1 MFFLVKIIY
10 VRKIIRF
17 VKKDNDMEKNQIVEL
32 EITDL
37 SYEAMGVAHY
47 EGLTIFVNN
56 ALPGEIVKA
65 KILKVKKNFAFAKIE
80 KIVKES
86 PDRVKIK
93 LNQWVQTGLASLAHI
108 KYDKQLEFKRNQVVN
123 LLKKAHLDDI
133 EVEQTLPSP
142 EQVGYRNKA
151 QVPVREINGQLE
163 IGFFRRHSHDLV
175 PLTNFFTTDPEID
188 RVLVAVRGILRKYKV
203 PAYDEIHNKGE
214 VRYLDVR
221 RSKAN
226 GDIMVILVCLHKDF
240 KNLKK
245 ITKEISAI
253 DKVTSVVLN
262 HNPQKTNVILGKH
275 DYLLAGDDYII
286 DQIGDVKFKISPQSF
301 FQINSLQ
308 TPRLYNLAIEK
319 ADLKPSDVVID
330 AYSGIG
336 TIGLSV
342 AKHVKAVRGMEV
354 VKPAVEDANNN
365 AKLNGITNAQYV
377 VGKAEEVMPKWA
389 KEGLKTDVIFVDP
402 PRKGLTPEFIDAA
415 AATKPKKIVYIS
427 CNPATQVR
435 DLQLFAEHGYE
446 FDEVDPVDMFPQTPH
461 VEAVTVLEKK

>member
-1 MFFLVKIIY
+1 MK
-10 VRKIIRF
+10 
-17 VKKDNDMEKNQIVEL
+17 KNQIIDL

-47 EGLTIFVNN
+47 NGMTVFVTN
-56 ALPGEIVKA
+56 ALPGEVVSA

-80 KIVKES
+80 KIKKES

-108 KYDKQLEFKRNQVVN
+108 KYEKQLVFKRNQVVN
-123 LLKKAHLDDI
+123 LLKKAHLDNI
-133 EVEQTLPSP
+133 EVGQTLASP
-142 EQVGYRNKA
+142 EQTGYRNKA
-151 QVPVREINGQLE
+151 QVPVREVKGKLE

-188 RVLVAVRGILRKYKV
+188 RVLVAVRDILRKNHV

-221 RSKAN
+221 RSKAT
-226 GDIMVILVCLHKDF
+226 GEIMVILVCLHKDF
-240 KNLKK
+240 AQL
-245 ITKEISAI
+245 SQVVAAI
-253 DKVTSVVLN
+253 KQIPGVTSIILN
-262 HNPQKTNVILGKH
+262 HNPKKTNVILGQN
-275 DYLLAGDDYII
+275 DYVLSGDDHIM
-286 DQIGDVKFKISPQSF
+286 DQIGDLKFRISPKSF

-319 ADLKPSDVVID
+319 AVLKPSDVVVD

-354 VKPAVEDANNN
+354 IADAVRDANAN
-365 AKLNGITNAQYV
+365 AKLNNISNAKYV
-377 VGKAEEVMPKWA
+377 TGKAEEIMPHWA
-389 KEGLKTDVIFVDP
+389 KEGMKTNVVFVDP
-402 PRKGLTPEFIDAA
+402 PRKGLTPEFIDA
-415 AATKPKKIVYIS
+415 TVKTGPEKVVYIS
-427 CNPATQVR
+427 CNPATIIR
-435 DLQLFAEHGYE
+435 DLQLFREKGYN
-446 FDEVDPVDMFPQTPH
+446 FNRIDPVDMFPQTPH
-461 VEAVTVLEKK
+461 VEAVTVLIKK

>member
-1 MFFLVKIIY
+1 MK
-10 VRKIIRF
+10 
-17 VKKDNDMEKNQIVEL
+17 KNQIVDL

-47 EGLTIFVNN
+47 EGLTVFVTN
-56 ALPGEIVKA
+56 ALPGEIVSA

-80 KIVKES
+80 KIKKES

-133 EVEQTLPSP
+133 EVGQTLPSP
-142 EQVGYRNKA
+142 EQTGYRNKA

-188 RVLVAVRGILRKYKV
+188 RVLVTVRDILRKYRV
-203 PAYDEIHNKGE
+203 PAYDEINHKGE

-221 RSKAN
+221 RSKAT
-226 GDIMVILVCLHKDF
+226 GEIMVILVCLHNDF
-240 KNLKK
+240 PQLLGVAAEVSQ
-245 ITKEISAI
+245 IPG
-253 DKVTSVVLN
+253 VTGLILN
-262 HNPQKTNVILGKH
+262 HNPKKTNVILGKK
-275 DYLLAGDDYII
+275 DYLVFGNDQIT
-286 DQIGDVKFKISPQSF
+286 DQIGDLKFRISPQSF

-308 TPRLYNLAIEK
+308 TPRLYDLAIKK

-342 AKHVKAVRGMEV
+342 AKHVKAVRGIEV
-354 VKPAVEDANNN
+354 VRDAIKDAKDN
-365 AKLNGITNAQYV
+365 AKLNDIDNAKYYL
-377 VGKAEEVMPKWA
+377 GKAEEIMPRWA
-389 KEGLKTDVIFVDP
+389 KQGLKTDVVFVDP
-402 PRKGLTPEFIDAA
+402 PRKGLTPEFIDATA
-415 AATKPKKIVYIS
+415 KTGPEKVIYIS
-427 CNPATQVR
+427 CNPATMVR
-435 DLQLFAEHGYE
+435 DLQLFQEQGYE
-446 FDEVDPVDMFPQTPH
+446 FDRIDPVDMFPQTPH
-461 VEAVTVLEKK
+461 VEAVTVLERTEK

>member
-1 MFFLVKIIY
+1 MQ
-10 VRKIIRF
+10 
-17 VKKDNDMEKNQIVEL
+17 KNQIVEL

-65 KILKVKKNFAFAKIE
+65 KILKVKKKFAFAKIE
-80 KIVKES
+80 EIIKES
-86 PDRVKIK
+86 PDRVKVQ

-123 LLKKAHLDDI
+123 LLHKADLDQIKVD
-133 EVEQTLPSP
+133 QTLASP
-142 EQVGYRNKA
+142 EETGYRNKA
-151 QVPVREINGQLE
+151 QVPVRAVNGQLE

-175 PLTNFFTTDPEID
+175 PLTNFFTTDSEID
-188 RVLVAVRGILRKYKV
+188 RVLIAVRDILRKYKV
-203 PAYDEIHNKGE
+203 PAYDEVHNKGE

-221 RSKAN
+221 RSKAT
-226 GDIMVILVCLHKDF
+226 GEIMVILVCLHRDF
-240 KNLKK
+240 PQLPKVAA
-245 ITKEISAI
+245 EISQI
-253 DKVTSVVLN
+253 PDVTSIILN
-262 HNPQKTNVILGKH
+262 HNPKKTNVILGKN
-275 DYLLAGDDYII
+275 DYVVFGEDHITDK
-286 DQIGDVKFKISPQSF
+286 IGDVKFRISPQSF

-319 ADLKPSDVVID
+319 ADLKPDDVVID

-354 VKPAVEDANNN
+354 IKPAVEDANAN
-365 AKLNGITNAQYV
+365 AKLNGITNAEYV
-377 VGKAEEVMPKWA
+377 VGKAEEVMPRWA
-389 KEGLKTDVIFVDP
+389 NEGLKTDVIFVDP

-415 AATKPKKIVYIS
+415 VKTNPKKIVYIS
-427 CNPATQVR
+427 CNPATMVR
-435 DLQLFAEHGYE
+435 DLQLFKKQGYD
-446 FDEVDPVDMFPQTPH
+446 FDEIDPVDMFPQTPH
-461 VEAVTVLEKK
+461 VEAVAVLEKK

>member
-1 MFFLVKIIY
+1 MQ
-10 VRKIIRF
+10 
-17 VKKDNDMEKNQIVEL
+17 KNQIVEL

-65 KILKVKKNFAFAKIE
+65 KILKVKKRFAFAKIE
-80 KIVKES
+80 KIIKES
-86 PDRVKIK
+86 PDRVSVK

-108 KYDKQLEFKRNQVVN
+108 KYDKQLEFKRNQVIN
-123 LLKKAHLDDI
+123 LLHKAGLDQIKVD
-133 EVEQTLPSP
+133 ETLPSP
-142 EQVGYRNKA
+142 EEIGYRNKA
-151 QVPVREINGQLE
+151 QVPVRTIKGQLD

-188 RVLVAVRGILRKYKV
+188 RVLVAVRDILRKYRV

-221 RSKAN
+221 RSKAS
-226 GDIMVILVCLHKDF
+226 GDIMVILVCLHNDF
-240 KNLKK
+240 PQLPKVAA
-245 ITKEISAI
+245 EISKI
-253 DKVTSVVLN
+253 DKVTSIILN
-262 HNPQKTNVILGKH
+262 HNPKKTNVILGRN
-275 DYLLAGDDYII
+275 DYVVWGENQTLDK
-286 DQIGDVKFKISPQSF
+286 IGDIKFRISPKSF

-308 TPRLYNLAIEK
+308 TPRLYNLAIKKVDLK
-319 ADLKPSDVVID
+319 ADDVVID

-342 AKHVKAVRGMEV
+342 AKHVKVVRGMETISDA
-354 VKPAVEDANNN
+354 VKDANAN

-377 VGKAEEVMPKWA
+377 TGKAEEVMPRWA
-389 KEGLKTDVIFVDP
+389 EEGLKTNVIFVDP

-415 AATKPKKIVYIS
+415 AKTKPEKIVYIS

-435 DLQLFAEHGYE
+435 DLQLFMEKGYHFNE
-446 FDEVDPVDMFPQTPH
+446 ITPVDMFPQTPH
-461 VEAVTVLEKK
+461 VESVTVLERTEK

>member
-1 MFFLVKIIY
+1 MQ
-10 VRKIIRF
+10 
-17 VKKDNDMEKNQIVEL
+17 KNQIVEL
-32 EITDL
+32 EIKDL

-65 KILKVKKNFAFAKIE
+65 KILKVKKKFAFAKIE
-80 KIVKES
+80 EIIKES
-86 PDRVKIK
+86 PDRVKVQ

-123 LLKKAHLDDI
+123 LLHKADLDQIKVD
-133 EVEQTLPSP
+133 QTLASP
-142 EQVGYRNKA
+142 EETGYRNKA
-151 QVPVREINGQLE
+151 QVPVRAVNGQLE

-175 PLTNFFTTDPEID
+175 PLTNFFTTDSEID
-188 RVLVAVRGILRKYKV
+188 RVLIAVRDILRKYKV
-203 PAYDEIHNKGE
+203 PAYDEVHSKGE

-221 RSKAN
+221 RSKAT
-226 GDIMVILVCLHKDF
+226 GEIMVILVCLHRDF
-240 KNLKK
+240 PQLPKVAA
-245 ITKEISAI
+245 EISQI
-253 DKVTSVVLN
+253 PDVTSIILN
-262 HNPQKTNVILGKH
+262 HNPKKTNVILGKN
-275 DYLLAGDDYII
+275 DYVVFGEDHITDK
-286 DQIGDVKFKISPQSF
+286 IGDVKFRISPQSF

-319 ADLKPSDVVID
+319 ADLKPDDVVID

-354 VKPAVEDANNN
+354 IKPAVEDANAN
-365 AKLNGITNAQYV
+365 AKLNGITNAEYV
-377 VGKAEEVMPKWA
+377 VGKAEEVMPRWA
-389 KEGLKTDVIFVDP
+389 NEGLKTDVIFVDP

-415 AATKPKKIVYIS
+415 VKTNPKKIVYIS

-435 DLQLFAEHGYE
+435 DLQLFREQGYDFNE
-446 FDEVDPVDMFPQTPH
+446 IDPVDMFPQTPH
-461 VEAVTVLEKK
+461 VESVAVLERVGK

>member
-1 MFFLVKIIY
+1 MQ
-10 VRKIIRF
+10 
-17 VKKDNDMEKNQIVEL
+17 KNQIVEL

-65 KILKVKKNFAFAKIE
+65 KILKVKRKFAFAKIE
-80 KIVKES
+80 KIIKES
-86 PDRVKIK
+86 PDRVKVK

-123 LLKKAHLDDI
+123 LLHKADLDQIKVD
-133 EVEQTLPSP
+133 QTLPSP
-142 EQVGYRNKA
+142 EETGYRNKA
-151 QVPVREINGQLE
+151 QVPVRMVNGQLE

-188 RVLVAVRGILRKYKV
+188 RVLIAVRDILRKYKV

-214 VRYLDVR
+214 VRYVDVR
-221 RSKAN
+221 RSKAT
-226 GDIMVILVCLHKDF
+226 GEIMVILVCLHRDF
-240 KNLKK
+240 PQLPKVAA
-245 ITKEISAI
+245 EISQI
-253 DKVTSVVLN
+253 PDVSSIILN
-262 HNPQKTNVILGKH
+262 HNPKKTNVILGKN
-275 DYLLAGDDYII
+275 DYVVFGEDHITDKIA
-286 DQIGDVKFKISPQSF
+286 DVKFRISPQSF

-319 ADLKPSDVVID
+319 ADLKPEDVVID

-354 VKPAVEDANNN
+354 IKPAVDDANAN
-365 AKLNGITNAQYV
+365 AKLNGITNAEYV
-377 VGKAEEVMPKWA
+377 VGKAEEVMPRWA
-389 KEGLKTDVIFVDP
+389 NEGLKTDVIFVDP

-415 AATKPKKIVYIS
+415 VKTNPKKIVYIS

-435 DLQLFAEHGYE
+435 DLQLFREQGYDFNE
-446 FDEVDPVDMFPQTPH
+446 IDPVDMFPQTPH
-461 VEAVTVLEKK
+461 VESVAVLERVEK

>member
-1 MFFLVKIIY
+1 MQ
-10 VRKIIRF
+10 
-17 VKKDNDMEKNQIVEL
+17 KNQIVEL

-65 KILKVKKNFAFAKIE
+65 KILKVKKRFAFAKIE
-80 KIVKES
+80 KIIKES
-86 PDRVKIK
+86 PDRVSVK

-108 KYDKQLEFKRNQVVN
+108 KYDKQLEFKRNQVIN
-123 LLKKAHLDDI
+123 LLHKAGLDQIKVD
-133 EVEQTLPSP
+133 ETLPSP
-142 EQVGYRNKA
+142 EEIGYRNKA
-151 QVPVREINGQLE
+151 QVPVRTINGQLD

-188 RVLVAVRGILRKYKV
+188 RVLVAVRDILRKYRV

-221 RSKAN
+221 RSKAS
-226 GDIMVILVCLHKDF
+226 GDIMVILVCLHNDF
-240 KNLKK
+240 PQLPKVAA
-245 ITKEISAI
+245 EISKI
-253 DKVTSVVLN
+253 DKVTSIILN
-262 HNPQKTNVILGKH
+262 HNPKKTNVILGRN
-275 DYLLAGDDYII
+275 DYVVWGENQILDK
-286 DQIGDVKFKISPQSF
+286 IGDIKFRISPKSF

-308 TPRLYNLAIEK
+308 TPRLYNLAIKK
-319 ADLKPSDVVID
+319 ADLKADDVVID

-342 AKHVKAVRGMEV
+342 AKHVKVVRGMETISDA
-354 VKPAVEDANNN
+354 VKDANAN

-377 VGKAEEVMPKWA
+377 TGKAEEVMPPSA
-389 KEGLKTDVIFVDP
+389 AEGLKTNVIFVDP

-415 AATKPKKIVYIS
+415 AKTKPEKIVYIS

-435 DLQLFAEHGYE
+435 DLQLFMEKGYHFNE
-446 FDEVDPVDMFPQTPH
+446 ITPVDMFPQTPH
-461 VEAVTVLEKK
+461 VESVTVLERTDK

>member
-1 MFFLVKIIY
+1 MNMK
-10 VRKIIRF
+10 
-17 VKKDNDMEKNQIVEL
+17 KNQIIDL

-47 EGLTIFVNN
+47 NGMTVFVTN
-56 ALPGEIVKA
+56 ALPGEVVSA

-80 KIVKES
+80 KIKKES

-108 KYDKQLEFKRNQVVN
+108 KYEKQLVFKRNQVVN
-123 LLKKAHLDDI
+123 LLKKAHLDNI
-133 EVEQTLPSP
+133 EVGQTLASP
-142 EQVGYRNKA
+142 EQTGYRNKA
-151 QVPVREINGQLE
+151 QVPVREVKGKLE

-188 RVLVAVRGILRKYKV
+188 RVLVAVRDILRKNHV

-221 RSKAN
+221 RSKAT
-226 GDIMVILVCLHKDF
+226 GEIMVILVCLHKDF
-240 KNLKK
+240 AQL
-245 ITKEISAI
+245 SQVVAAI
-253 DKVTSVVLN
+253 KQIPGVTSIILN
-262 HNPQKTNVILGKH
+262 HNPKKTNVILGQN
-275 DYLLAGDDYII
+275 DYVLSGDDHIM
-286 DQIGDVKFKISPQSF
+286 DQIGDLKFRISPKSF

-319 ADLKPSDVVID
+319 AVLKPSDVVVD

-354 VKPAVEDANNN
+354 IADAVRDANAN
-365 AKLNGITNAQYV
+365 AKLNNISNAKYV
-377 VGKAEEVMPKWA
+377 TGKAEEIMPHWA
-389 KEGLKTDVIFVDP
+389 KEGMKTNVVFVDP
-402 PRKGLTPEFIDAA
+402 PRKGLTPEFIDA
-415 AATKPKKIVYIS
+415 TVKTGPEKVVYIS
-427 CNPATQVR
+427 CNPATIIR
-435 DLQLFAEHGYE
+435 DLQLFREKGYD
-446 FDEVDPVDMFPQTPH
+446 FNRIDPVDMFPQTPH
-461 VEAVTVLEKK
+461 VEAVTVLIKK

>member
-1 MFFLVKIIY
+1 MQ
-10 VRKIIRF
+10 
-17 VKKDNDMEKNQIVEL
+17 KNQIVEL

-65 KILKVKKNFAFAKIE
+65 KILKVKKKFAFAKIE
-80 KIVKES
+80 EIIKES
-86 PDRVKIK
+86 PDRVKVQ

-123 LLKKAHLDDI
+123 LLHKADLDQIKVD
-133 EVEQTLPSP
+133 QTLASP
-142 EQVGYRNKA
+142 EETGYRNKA
-151 QVPVREINGQLE
+151 QVPVRAVNGQLE

-175 PLTNFFTTDPEID
+175 PLTNFFTTDSEID
-188 RVLVAVRGILRKYKV
+188 RVLIAVRDILRKYKV
-203 PAYDEIHNKGE
+203 PAYDEVHNKGE

-221 RSKAN
+221 RSKAT
-226 GDIMVILVCLHKDF
+226 GEIMVILVCLHRDF
-240 KNLKK
+240 PQLPKVAA
-245 ITKEISAI
+245 EISQI
-253 DKVTSVVLN
+253 PDVTSIILN
-262 HNPQKTNVILGKH
+262 HNPKKTNVILGKN
-275 DYLLAGDDYII
+275 DYVVFGEDHITDK
-286 DQIGDVKFKISPQSF
+286 IGDVKFRISPQSF

-319 ADLKPSDVVID
+319 ADLKPDDVVID

-354 VKPAVEDANNN
+354 IKPAVEDANAN
-365 AKLNGITNAQYV
+365 AKLNGITNAEYV
-377 VGKAEEVMPKWA
+377 VGKAEEVMPRWA
-389 KEGLKTDVIFVDP
+389 NEGLKTDVIFVDP

-415 AATKPKKIVYIS
+415 VKTNPKQIVYIS

-435 DLQLFAEHGYE
+435 DLQLFREQGYDFNE
-446 FDEVDPVDMFPQTPH
+446 IDPVDMFPQTPH
-461 VEAVTVLEKK
+461 VESVAVLERVGK